1 MVNDTD
7 TISGA
12 LQEVIDRLET
22 NLQAKGVNATYNAS
36 TGILGLVD
44 RIDDISQSSGGGG
57 GVSCY
62 NISFTNHSL
71 TYGDWD
77 FTNNRHCANLE
88 IYLQYQYQPYAN
100 ATITI
105 SDGTNT
111 YTATTDNNGLA
122 RLKPPITESSTTFT
136 ASYTNTTDTI
146 TVTKSTFLFKDEC
159 SSAAGLSNY
168 GEYVQLYTSTS
179 GTPSCALSY
188 DSTMNAYDIH
198 STNTTTSYF
207 SMIPITSM
215 AGKTNYIAS
224 MEIYQNKSYSSN
236 EVGFYCDNSE
246 DNTSYGYGAL
256 LVVYYNKVYGRRLI
270 ATGSS
275 TANNYPIE
283 DYTMAVQTWYR
294 LELEITDSLCKYRL
308 YDMNG
313 DLITKASYT
322 QAISNKQ
329 LGLVQKGGSV
339 ANTTN
344 YIRNIK
350 IRSIA

>member
-1 MVNDTD
+1 MVNDTS

-12 LQEVIDRLET
+12 LQEMIDRLED
-22 NLQAKGVNATYNAS
+22 NLQAKGVNTTYDS
-36 TGILGLVD
+36 TTGILGL
-44 RIDDISQSSGGGG
+44 IDQIPNISQSGG
-57 GVSCY
+57 GVPCY
-62 NISFTNHSL
+62 KVEFTNHSL

-88 IYLQYQYQPYAN
+88 IYLQNQYQPCAN
-100 ATITI
+100 ETVTI

-111 YTATTDNNGLA
+111 YTATTDSNGIAKLT
-122 RLKPPITESSTTFT
+122 PPITENSTTFT
-136 ASYTNTTDTI
+136 VTYNNTSDTI

-159 SSAAGLSNY
+159 SSSAGLSNY

-179 GTPSCALSY
+179 GNPSCAISY

-198 STNTTTSYF
+198 STNTTTSYY
-207 SMIPITSM
+207 SMIPITQM
-215 AGKTNYIAS
+215 AGKTNFIAS

-236 EVGFYCDNSE
+236 EIGFYCDNSA
-246 DNTSYGYGAL
+246 DDTSYGYGAL
-256 LVVYYNKVYGRRLI
+256 LCVYYTKVYGRRLI
-270 ATGSS
+270 KTGSS
-275 TANNYPIE
+275 SANNYPIE
-283 DYTMAVQTWYR
+283 DYTMAVKTWYR

-313 DLITKASYT
+313 DLITKGSYT